1 MDTNYHTY
9 YAGPPQRRHRRR
21 RCRNKGIIS
30 VVMLS
35 VVLAVLS
42 GLAVRISVFGKIAR
56 IDSAETEPTI
66 AATPL
71 LQLPETVK
79 LKKLNLPTGAAIE
92 PWELVEGLENTD
104 ITVVFANELVTDVVG
119 EQTIDLLFTQGNA
132 ECTQSVVVNRF
143 QLITE
148 ISSEMGSESIPTIR
162 DFIPDMNIDAVFK
175 GDSPETLPPDSC
187 GVHGLTIEC
196 DGRDYPVVYLVTE
209 DIPPEAVGLTVTVE
223 AGMLPEPETLVD
235 EIVDHSDV
243 TVTYE
248 EIPELTTLGLQEVKL
263 LLTDAFGN
271 HSNVTAMIEVIPAEN
286 GPQFTG
292 LEDLHIQ
299 VGGTIS
305 YKAGVSVTDLQ
316 DGDLTFSVEPGNV
329 DTKKIGTYFAY
340 YTATDSDGNTLTV
353 PRKIVIQDEA
363 EAAVEAYAKA
373 VLEKIIKDDMTQ
385 DQQIYQVYLYS
396 RKNVQFVGSSDKT
409 SVVHA
414 AYEGF
419 STGKGDCYTYYA
431 MNVIMLDLLGIENLE
446 VARVGGTS
454 NHWWNL
460 VLHEDGKYYHVDSC
474 PKAIYLDGQTYY
486 KMTDGDLDDYTNNK
500 QVAAHRPNYYTY
512 DKTLPEYQD
521 IEIAP

>member
-1 MDTNYHTY
+1 MDTNYY
-9 YAGPPQRRHRRR
+9 SYDAAPPPRRR
-21 RCRNKGIIS
+21 RRRNTGLVP

-35 VVLAVLS
+35 LVLAVLT
-42 GLAVRISVFGKIAR
+42 GLAVRISVFGKIAQ
-56 IDSAETEPTI
+56 IDAEETEPSSTVS
-66 AATPL
+66 TV

-79 LKKLNLPTGAAIE
+79 LNSMNLPSGASIE
-92 PWELVEGLENTD
+92 PEALVKGLEDTG
-104 ITVVFANELVTDVVG
+104 ISVAFANEFALDVMG
-119 EQTIDLLFTQGNA
+119 EQKIDLLFTREGA
-132 ECTQSVVVNRF
+132 ECVRSVTVNRF
-143 QLITE
+143 QLVNE
-148 ISSEMGSESIPTIR
+148 VSSAMGSQIIPTIR
-162 DFIPDMNIDAVFK
+162 DFIPDESIEAVFK
-175 GDSPETLPPDSC
+175 GDSPETLPVDSC
-187 GVHGLTIEC
+187 GIHSLTIEC
-196 DGRDYPVVYLVTE
+196 DGREYSVVYLVTE
-209 DIPPEAVGLTVTVE
+209 DIPPEGVGLTVTTE
-223 AGMLPEPETLVD
+223 AGTLPEPESLVD

-248 EIPELTTLGLQEVKL
+248 EIPELTTVGLWEVQM

-271 HSNVTAMIEVIPAEN
+271 SSSVTAKIEVIPAEN

-305 YKAGVSVTDLQ
+305 YKAGVSVTDRQ
-316 DGDLTFSVEPGNV
+316 DGDLTFSVDPGDV
-329 DTKKIGTYFAY
+329 DNKKTGIYTAY

-353 PRKIVIQDEA
+353 PRTIVIQDEA
-363 EAAVEAYAKA
+363 ETATEEYAKA
-373 VLEKIIKDDMTQ
+373 VLNKIIKDDMTR
-385 DQQIYQVYLYS
+385 DQQIYQVYLYT
-396 RKNVQFVGSSDKT
+396 RKNVQFVGSSDK
-409 SVVHA
+409 SSIVHA

-419 STGKGDCYTYYA
+419 TTGKGDCYTYYA

-460 VLHEDGKYYHVDSC
+460 VLHDDGLYYHVDSC
-474 PKAIYLDGQTYY
+474 PKSIYLDGQTYY
-486 KMTDGDLDDYTNNK
+486 KLTDSDLDVYTNNK